1 MRVNLEARAAA
12 AEQRRAKTRERL
24 LDAASA
30 VIAEKGPDATSI
42 EEIVAAA
49 GVSRGTFYNYFPTTD
64 DLVHALNT
72 RSAEAFLGPMS
83 RLVAELG
90 DPALRLAAAA
100 HFTLQT
106 MVADPTRAWV
116 MLRLEGSR
124 APRQRASGQF
134 LTRLFQ
140 EGIAASQ
147 FEVIDLNAARAITIG
162 AMRTAARDVL
172 MEGAPPDLTEH
183 VVSMILLSLGMPV
196 ARAQLTSAEGKVLA
210 TEFCARSA
218 G

>member
-12 AEQRRAKTRERL
+12 AEQRRARTRERL

-30 VIAEKGPDATSI
+30 VIAEKGPDATSV

-64 DLVHALNT
+64 DLIHALNT
-72 RSAEAFLGPMS
+72 RTAEAFLPPM
-83 RLVAELG
+83 RALIADLA

-124 APRQRASGQF
+124 APRQRTSGQF
-134 LTRLFQ
+134 LSRLLQDGLAAGQF
-140 EGIAASQ
+140 EGI
-147 FEVIDLNAARAITIG
+147 DPDAARALVLG
-162 AMRTAARDVL
+162 ALRAAARDVL
-172 MEGAPPDLTEH
+172 MDGAPCDLTEH
-183 VVSMILLSLGMPV
+183 VVALILRGLGLPAAE
-196 ARAQLTSAEGKVLA
+196 ARRISAEGQAEAARFCTPVL
-210 TEFCARSA
+210 
-218 G
+218 

>member
-12 AEQRRAKTRERL
+12 AEQRRARTRERL

-30 VIAEKGPDATSI
+30 VIAEKGPDATSV

-72 RSAEAFLGPMS
+72 RTAEAFLPPM
-83 RLVAELG
+83 RALVADIS

-106 MVADPTRAWV
+106 MVADPARAWV
-116 MLRLEGSR
+116 ILRLEGSR
-124 APRQRASGQF
+124 APRQRPSGQF
-134 LTRLFQ
+134 LNRLFQ
-140 EGIAASQ
+140 DGVAAGQ
-147 FEVIDLNAARAITIG
+147 FDGIDLDAARALTLG
-162 AMRTAARDVL
+162 ALRTAARDVL
-172 MEGAPPDLTEH
+172 IEGAPCDLAEQ
-183 VVSMILLSLGMPV
+183 VVALVLRGLGLSAAE
-196 ARAQLTSAEGKVLA
+196 ARRISVEGKGCA
-210 TEFCARSA
+210 TRFCTPIL
-218 G
+218 